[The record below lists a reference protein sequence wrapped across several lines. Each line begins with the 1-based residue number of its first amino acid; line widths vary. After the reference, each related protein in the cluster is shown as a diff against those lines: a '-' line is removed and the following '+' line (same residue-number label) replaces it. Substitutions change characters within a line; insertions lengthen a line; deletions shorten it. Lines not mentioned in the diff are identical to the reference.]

1 MWLKYLNSSWFPI
14 TMESRCFDVPTLK
27 IMCTFVLGLDDEHP
41 LCVIQLEVE
50 LHLLVEDIISSV
62 PRKHVRIY
70 ISCGQFSPPFA
81 LISEESGYIRY
92 LHSFGTLVACIIWF
106 CDIFITSKC
115 MWQICNVLQIYDWTY
130 RSDFQVREYKDWKS
144 MTFIIY
150 LSAFFVVLISP

>member
-1 MWLKYLNSSWFPI
+1 
-14 TMESRCFDVPTLK
+14 MEPRCFDVPTLK

-81 LISEESGYIRY
+81 LISEENVTSIFWHIGCM
-92 LHSFGTLVACIIWF
+92 HNII
-106 CDIFITSKC
+106 
-115 MWQICNVLQIYDWTY
+115 L
-130 RSDFQVREYKDWKS
+130 
-144 MTFIIY
+144 
-150 LSAFFVVLISP
+150 